1 MNSARSSGRRVLVL
15 GSGAREHA
23 LACALARSPSTSE
36 VIVAPGNA
44 GTVCPADDHTAPVRR
59 AYAASDKPEAIVE
72 LARHE
77 NVDLVVVGP
86 EALLCAGV
94 ADALDEAG
102 RVTAHGAALLKLGAH
117 PRLASAMLRAPRG
130 WQGLACDLAA
140 LLEGRDP
147 LRRHAVLEGQLHRAR

>member
-102 RVTAHGAALLKLGAH
+102 IRVHLDDRKEKVNLKIREAQLQKGSPARH
-117 PRLASAMLRAPRG
+117 PNG
-130 WQGLACDLAA
+130 C
-140 LLEGRDP
+140 RDSK
-147 LRRHAVLEGQLHRAR
+147 